1 MKDPRPNNQNS
12 HSAKHSQEHISS
24 KALIFRHRLMLYGAL
39 ALIVLLTLGN
49 TLYLSNQIRSQ
60 VVTEQSY
67 KALESMLSLN
77 KTISVSLNH
86 IDTMRN
92 AIETAYLYPELI
104 PNKQSF
110 LYLSEQSKNAP
121 VNAPWDNLP
130 ESLRDTVGQ
139 LYVRSNAR
147 DYSFDA
153 QTLLSMASE
162 VVSTHQQHDDFQ
174 WSYYYDAEQILTY
187 IYPWLGAKDILGA
200 TQSDNMDAALDV
212 IFEAGGTFPLDLI
225 NPTANPKKE
234 KVWTTPYMDAGG
246 KGMMISL
253 LAPTYMDDKF
263 VGAVGTDITLK
274 VLDKIITDRPFELA
288 RLAIVDEQGRVVGD
302 SGGSLKGKTE
312 AVNQQDVLSFVTV
325 GEAHQA
331 EHAILNTTP
340 LGYWASYQL
349 PNTPWRLVLEISNS
363 DIRAYTLQTLLPN
376 LIMATAFTLLLLL
389 VVLYQHWNFSKPALR
404 LAQFVEELPN
414 NSNLI
419 IPTIPSKWSY
429 WFKRAAKT
437 EHDRREHL
445 KTIEQQTR
453 ELEQRVDERTVELRH
468 ALEVLEATQEELVQ
482 SEKLAGLGSLVAGVA
497 HELNTPI
504 GNAMVVASSL
514 KDTNQHF
521 VESTKEGLRRS
532 VLDSYIE
539 QSCDSAESIER
550 NLRRAAELIS
560 SFKQVAV
567 DQSSYQRRSFNLDEI
582 LRELRVT
589 MSPNLSKSQIALMEE
604 CEENIVMDSYPGPLT
619 QVLMNLL
626 SNAIVHAFSGQ
637 AEKSVTIQGHLIEG
651 QAVLT
656 ITDNGQ
662 GIEQEHLQKIFD
674 PFFTTRL
681 GQGGSGLGLNI
692 VYNLVTGLLGGTI
705 NVTSELE
712 VGTCFTLTLPLKA
725 PKEEVKQLEVP

>member
-1 MKDPRPNNQNS
+1 MKDPTPNNENS
-12 HSAKHSQEHISS
+12 HDAERSQEHISS

-92 AIETAYLYPELI
+92 ALETAYLYPEII
-104 PNKQSF
+104 PSKQAF
-110 LYLSEQSKNAP
+110 DYINQQSPNASI
-121 VNAPWDNLP
+121 NAPWDNLP
-130 ESLRDTVGQ
+130 EPLRDTVGQ
-139 LYVRSNAR
+139 LYIRSDAR

-174 WSYYYDAEQILTY
+174 WSYYYDAEQVLTY
-187 IYPWLGAKDILGA
+187 IYPWLGVQDILGA
-200 TQSDNMDAALDV
+200 TGTDNMDAALDV

-225 NPTANPKKE
+225 NPEANPEKN

-253 LAPTYMDDKF
+253 LAPTYMGDKF

-274 VLDKIITDRPFELA
+274 VLDKIITDRPLELA
-288 RLAIVDEQGRVVGD
+288 RLAIVDEQGRVIGD

-312 AVNQQDVLSFVTV
+312 AVTQQEVLSFVAV
-325 GEAHQA
+325 GEAHQT
-331 EHAILNTTP
+331 EHALLNTTP

-349 PNTPWRLVLEISNS
+349 PHTPWRLVLEISNR
-363 DIRAYTLQTLLPN
+363 DIRSYTFQTLLPN

-404 LAQFVEELPN
+404 LAQFVEELPS
-414 NSNLI
+414 NSNLM

-429 WFKRAAKT
+429 WFNRAAKT
-437 EHDRREHL
+437 EQDRREHL

-453 ELEQRVDERTVELRH
+453 ELELRVDERTIELRE
-468 ALEVLEATQEELVQ
+468 AMEVLEATQQELVQ
-482 SEKLAGLGSLVAGVA
+482 AEKLAGLGSLVAGVA

-504 GNAMVVASSL
+504 GNAMVVATSL
-514 KDTNQHF
+514 KDTNQYF
-521 VESTKEGLRRS
+521 VDSIKEGLRRS

-539 QSCDSAESIER
+539 QSCDSADSIER

-567 DQSSYQRRSFNLDEI
+567 DQSSYQRRPFNLDEVLHEI
-582 LRELRVT
+582 KVT
-589 MSPNLSKSQIALMEE
+589 MSPNLSKNQITLNEE
-604 CEENIVMDSYPGPLT
+604 CEANIQMDSYPGPLT

-626 SNAIVHAFSGQ
+626 SNAIVHAFSEQ
-637 AEKSVTIQGHLIEG
+637 AEKSVAIQGRLIDG

-656 ITDNGQ
+656 ITDNGK
-662 GIEQEHLQKIFD
+662 GIELENQQKIFD

-705 NVTSELE
+705 NVTSELD
-712 VGTCFTLTLPLKA
+712 VGTCFTLTLPLQA
-725 PKEEVKQLEVP
+725 PQQTESDADNL

>member
-1 MKDPRPNNQNS
+1 MKDPTPNNENS
-12 HSAKHSQEHISS
+12 HDTERSQEHISS

-92 AIETAYLYPELI
+92 ALETAYLYPEII
-104 PNKQSF
+104 PSKQAF
-110 LYLSEQSKNAP
+110 NYINQQSPNASI
-121 VNAPWDNLP
+121 NAPWDNLP
-130 ESLRDTVGQ
+130 EPLRDTVGQ
-139 LYVRSNAR
+139 LYIRSDAR

-174 WSYYYDAEQILTY
+174 WSYYYDAEQVLTY
-187 IYPWLGAKDILGA
+187 IYPWLGVQDILGA
-200 TQSDNMDAALDV
+200 TGTDNMDAALDV

-225 NPTANPKKE
+225 NPEANPEKN

-253 LAPTYMDDKF
+253 LAPTYMGDKF

-274 VLDKIITDRPFELA
+274 VLDKIITDRPLELA
-288 RLAIVDEQGRVVGD
+288 RLAIVDEQGRVIGD

-312 AVNQQDVLSFVTV
+312 AVTQQEVLSFVAV
-325 GEAHQA
+325 GEAHQT
-331 EHAILNTTP
+331 EHALLNTTP

-349 PNTPWRLVLEISNS
+349 PHTPWRLVLEISNR
-363 DIRAYTLQTLLPN
+363 DIRSYTFQTLLPN

-404 LAQFVEELPN
+404 LAQFVEELPS
-414 NSNLI
+414 NSNLM

-429 WFKRAAKT
+429 WFNRAAKT
-437 EHDRREHL
+437 EQDRREHL

-453 ELEQRVDERTVELRH
+453 ELELRVDERTIELRE
-468 ALEVLEATQEELVQ
+468 AMEVLEATQQELVQ
-482 SEKLAGLGSLVAGVA
+482 AEKLAGLGSLVAGVA

-504 GNAMVVASSL
+504 GNAMVVATSL
-514 KDTNQHF
+514 KDTNQYF
-521 VESTKEGLRRS
+521 VDSIKEGLRRS

-539 QSCDSAESIER
+539 QSCDSADSIER

-567 DQSSYQRRSFNLDEI
+567 DQSSYQRRPFNLDEVLHEI
-582 LRELRVT
+582 KVT
-589 MSPNLSKSQIALMEE
+589 MSPNLSKNQITLNEE
-604 CEENIVMDSYPGPLT
+604 CEANIQMDSYPGPLT

-626 SNAIVHAFSGQ
+626 SNAIVHAFSEQ
-637 AEKSVTIQGHLIEG
+637 AEKSVAIQGRLIDG

-656 ITDNGQ
+656 ITDNGK
-662 GIEQEHLQKIFD
+662 GIELENQQKIFD

-705 NVTSELE
+705 NVTSELD
-712 VGTCFTLTLPLKA
+712 VGTCFTLTLPLQA
-725 PKEEVKQLEVP
+725 PQQTESDADNL